1 MAARIGVVGARG
13 HTGSELLAI
22 LETHPGL
29 EVTYAASRRLA
40 GDPVPGF
47 DGLLYETGDPD
58 QVGGRDFEAV
68 FLALP
73 DGAGA
78 RYVDAISDDTVIV
91 DISADRRFD
100 PEWVYGLPELRR
112 EEIAGSRRIANPG
125 CYATVM
131 QLALAPLLSSLRG
144 VPAVFGVSGYSGA
157 GTNPG
162 PRNDPERLADN
173 LMPYRLVGHTH
184 EREAAHHLGRPVRF
198 MPHVHP
204 AFRGLLVTAHLPV
217 ADPMKTSEVIERF
230 ESVYASE
237 PLVQVREETPEL
249 RDGRGRTGVLLG
261 GFDVSDD
268 GHNVV
273 VVGVEDNLL
282 KGAAVQAVQNM
293 NLAMGFPE
301 LTGIL

>member
-22 LETHPGL
+22 LRRHTGL
-29 EVTYAASRRLA
+29 EVAYAASRQLT

-58 QVGGRDFEAV
+58 HVAGRDLEAV

-78 RYVDAISDDTVIV
+78 PYVDALGDDTVIV

-100 PEWVYGLPELRR
+100 PGWVYGLPELRR

-131 QLALAPLLSSLRG
+131 QLALAPLLSSIRG

-157 GTNPG
+157 GTTPG
-162 PRNDPERLADN
+162 PRNDPMRLADN
-173 LMPYRLVGHTH
+173 LVPYRLVGHTH
-184 EREAAHHLGRPVRF
+184 EREATHHLGRRIRF
-198 MPHVHP
+198 MPHVHQ
-204 AFRGLLVTAHLPV
+204 AFRGLLVTAHLPL
-217 ADPMKTSEVIERF
+217 ADPVETSEVIERF
-230 ESVYASE
+230 EAVYASE
-237 PLVQVREETPEL
+237 PLVDVQEETPEL
-249 RDGRGRTGVLLG
+249 RDGAGRTGVLLG